1 MGTGSSIDTQ
11 RRNTAVMASVSVCN
25 RTIHG
30 KSERTKL
37 NLVNL
42 KGKVSILKDEISRV
56 INLPSPDF
64 DLVYCGQRLDDD
76 KQIEQYGLK
85 NGSTVFALKRHQ
97 QYPVNDAEHMTPVAV
112 KNLVA
117 TLRSALLNPAY
128 RTTVERILNEPDAM
142 ENIIAA
148 TPGLDKDPVAL
159 AMLQDQELLAI
170 LAHPGNIQKIVEKH
184 PSFGQAATLIAAEV
198 SKEGSREDSDHT
210 ATGTY
215 SLDQMSDDEDMP
227 NNRPE
232 PTMIGGQAITA
243 SQLSAALAAAT
254 GSPQQPP
261 PDQGNQPP
269 AYNAEQRPGG
279 SSGSSITQDFF
290 QQAIQQATAT
300 QGQIQQLRDMGITD
314 EALARRALQATGGD
328 IHAALDLIFGDG
340 HF

>member
-1 MGTGSSIDTQ
+1 MLIEAETS
-11 RRNTAVMASVSVCN
+11 VMASVSVCN

-42 KGKVSILKDEISRV
+42 KGKVSILKDEISRT
-56 INLPSPDF
+56 INLPTQDF

-97 QYPVNDAEHMTPVAV
+97 QCSVHEAEQMTPVAV

-128 RTTVERILNEPDAM
+128 RTTVERILNESDAM

-148 TPGLDKDPVAL
+148 TPGLDNDPVAL

-198 SKEGSREDSDHT
+198 SKEGSRENTEHT

-227 NNRPE
+227 SNRPE
-232 PTMIGGQAITA
+232 PAMIGGQAITA

-254 GSPQQPP
+254 GGSQQQQSPSQS
-261 PDQGNQPP
+261 NQPP
-269 AYNAEQRPGG
+269 AYNNAAQRSGGG
-279 SSGSSITQDFF
+279 SSGSGISQDFF

-300 QGQIQQLRDMGITD
+300 QGQIQQLRDMGIVD

>member
-1 MGTGSSIDTQ
+1 MGTGSSLDTH
-11 RRNTAVMASVSVCN
+11 RPKTAAMASVSVCN

-30 KSERTKL
+30 KSERMKL
-37 NLVNL
+37 NLMNL
-42 KGKVSILKDEISRV
+42 KGKVSIMKNEISRI
-56 INLPSPDF
+56 INLPSQDF

-76 KQIEQYGLK
+76 KQMEQYGLK
-85 NGSTVFALKRHQ
+85 NGSTVFALKRHI
-97 QYPVNDAEHMTPVAV
+97 QYSVNDAEQMSPVAV

-142 ENIIAA
+142 ENVIAA

-170 LAHPGNIQKIVEKH
+170 LAHPDNIQKIVEKH

-198 SKEGSREDSDHT
+198 SKEGRLEDSDHT

-232 PTMIGGQAITA
+232 PSMIGGQAITA

-254 GSPQQPP
+254 GSPSQPP
-261 PDQGNQPP
+261 PNQAIPPP
-269 AYNAEQRPGG
+269 AYNSAQRPAG
-279 SSGSSITQDFF
+279 SSGITQDFF
-290 QQAIQQATAT
+290 QQAIQQATTAT
-300 QGQIQQLRDMGITD
+300 QSQIQQLRDMGIMD

>member
-1 MGTGSSIDTQ
+1 
-11 RRNTAVMASVSVCN
+11 MASVSVCN

-30 KSERTKL
+30 KSERMKL

-42 KGKVSILKDEISRV
+42 KGKVSILKEEISRS
-56 INLPSPDF
+56 INLPSQDF
-64 DLVYCGQRLDDD
+64 ELVYCGQRLDDG
-76 KQIEQYGLK
+76 KQMEQYGLK
-85 NGSTVFALKRHQ
+85 NGSTVFALKRHL
-97 QYPVNDAEHMTPVAV
+97 PFSVREAEHMTPVAV

-128 RTTVERILNEPDAM
+128 RTTVERILNDPDAM
-142 ENIIAA
+142 ENIIAS

-198 SKEGSREDSDHT
+198 SKEGSREDTDHT
-210 ATGTY
+210 ASGTY
-215 SLDQMSDDEDMP
+215 SLDQMSDDEDMS
-227 NNRPE
+227 NSRPE
-232 PTMIGGQAITA
+232 SSMIGGQAITA

-254 GSPQQPP
+254 GSPQQSAS
-261 PDQGNQPP
+261 DQAIPPP
-269 AYNAEQRPGG
+269 AYNAAQG
-279 SSGSSITQDFF
+279 SRVDTGSGITQDFF
-290 QQAIQQATAT
+290 EQAIQQATAS
-300 QGQIQQLRDMGITD
+300 QSQIQQLRDMGITD